1 MRKIKFFDILF
12 CWQFVALGIACAVM
26 PGCSA
31 DTASATT
38 SSIENVGHHD
48 GSAVENASQMDAI
61 QIAENADLSV
71 SGQGFFHALLSLNE
85 DLMGAGRINLQMPAI
100 WVFSPQGDLA
110 GIVQDEQALEAFQ
123 SEFSGIDPQAP
134 NITCQSVEEAVVN
147 TAEETWNMGC
157 ADGKW
162 TALLLVGPN
171 TCGTSCTQYKS
182 VLTQTAQKHQDALQA
197 KTLLVDLRS

>member
-1 MRKIKFFDILF
+1 MKKIKFDILA
-12 CWQFVALGIACAVM
+12 CWQFVALGVACVVM

-31 DTASATT
+31 DTASAAA
-38 SSIENVGHHD
+38 SSIENVGHQD
-48 GSAVENASQMDAI
+48 ESAVENASQVDAI
-61 QIAENADLSV
+61 KISDNTDHLSV
-71 SGQGFFHALLSLNE
+71 SGQGFFRTLLSLNK
-85 DLMGAGRINLQMPAI
+85 DSMGTGRINLQMPAI

-171 TCGTSCTQYKS
+171 TCGASCTQYKS